1 MKFPKEF
8 LWGSDIAASQCEGG
22 WNLDGKTPITSDYGT
37 VGSQSGMRMK
47 TYVDDNGNQG
57 LYPFFAT
64 YPLEYFNACA
74 SIFFLDQYIA
84 FRKPFVYSNI
94 A

>member
-22 WNLDGKTPITSDYGT
+22 WNLDGKTPIASDYGT

-47 TYVDDNGNQG
+47 TYVDDNGNRDYI
-57 LYPFFAT
+57 L
-64 YPLEYFNACA
+64 
-74 SIFFLDQYIA
+74 FLLHYHLIT
-84 FRKPFVYSNI
+84 I
-94 A
+94 MICMIIIIILTIML

>member
-1 MKFPKEF
+1 MKFHKDF
-8 LWGSDIAASQCEGG
+8 FCRSDIADSQCEGG
-22 WNLDGKTPITSDYGT
+22 WNLDGKTPIASDYGT

-64 YPLEYFNACA
+64 LPSNYHYDMHDKPYSIKTSPTYFYN
-74 SIFFLDQYIA
+74 
-84 FRKPFVYSNI
+84 YS
-94 A
+94 